1 MPGGALT
8 KWAERLRA
16 EAADT
21 FPEKT
26 ALRPGMRCTGAMAMR
41 VRDAARKGT
50 ASASEQRDQLLRA
63 MPDGRPAARRPRL
76 FATATRRLAVQAL

>member
-26 ALRPGMRCTGAMAMR
+26 ALRPGMRCTGAMAMC

-50 ASASEQRDQLLRA
+50 ASASEQ
-63 MPDGRPAARRPRL
+63 
-76 FATATRRLAVQAL
+76 

>member
-1 MPGGALT
+1 MMPGGALT

-26 ALRPGMRCTGAMAMR
+26 AFRPGVRCTGAMAMC

-50 ASASEQRDQLLRA
+50 ASASEQ
-63 MPDGRPAARRPRL
+63 
-76 FATATRRLAVQAL
+76 